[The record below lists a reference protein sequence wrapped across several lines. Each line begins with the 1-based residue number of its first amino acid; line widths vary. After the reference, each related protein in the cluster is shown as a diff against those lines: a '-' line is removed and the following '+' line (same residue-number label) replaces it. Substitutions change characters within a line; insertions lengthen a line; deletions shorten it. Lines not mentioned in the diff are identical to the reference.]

1 MTYELLLAVA
11 LFAFSTSIT
20 PGPNN
25 IMVMASGLNHGVVKS
40 LPHFLGIIIGFPSM
54 IVLVGLGLSSVFE
67 AYPLV
72 HEVIRWVGIAY
83 LLYLAWIIAN
93 TRAIGD
99 SEARKPISFLQAAAF
114 QWVNPKA
121 WIMVVGALA
130 AFSQPGTGLWMSVAI
145 IAAAFIVIG
154 GPCVAAW
161 MLFGVGLKRY
171 LNDPAHLRRF
181 NIGMAILLVASII
194 PMVL

>member
-72 HEVIRWVGIAY
+72 HEPR
-83 LLYLAWIIAN
+83 
-93 TRAIGD
+93 
-99 SEARKPISFLQAAAF
+99 
-114 QWVNPKA
+114 
-121 WIMVVGALA
+121 
-130 AFSQPGTGLWMSVAI
+130 
-145 IAAAFIVIG
+145 
-154 GPCVAAW
+154 PCW
-161 MLFGVGLKRY
+161 RSL
-171 LNDPAHLRRF
+171 
-181 NIGMAILLVASII
+181 
-194 PMVL
+194 